1 MVHELAACCSTI
13 CEKGLTCKRRYVS
26 GYCKD
31 YYSFGSCS
39 FSDNNAPIENH
50 WCGPHGNYNMYIP
63 IDKSMIIDQFNIVI
77 KMSEEIGCPIKLYPE
92 SENPLKIYY
101 NTDRDML
108 LVDKYLCR

>member
-1 MVHELAACCSTI
+1 MVHELAACCSTR

-26 GYCKD
+26 GYCED
-31 YYSFGSCS
+31 YYSFGFGSIG
-39 FSDNNAPIENH
+39 SDGVLIEKYC
-50 WCGPHGNYNMYIP
+50 CGPHGNYNMYMP
-63 IDKSMIIDQFNIVI
+63 IDKSMIIDQFNTVI
-77 KMSEEIGCPIKLYPE
+77 KMSEEIGYPIKLYPE